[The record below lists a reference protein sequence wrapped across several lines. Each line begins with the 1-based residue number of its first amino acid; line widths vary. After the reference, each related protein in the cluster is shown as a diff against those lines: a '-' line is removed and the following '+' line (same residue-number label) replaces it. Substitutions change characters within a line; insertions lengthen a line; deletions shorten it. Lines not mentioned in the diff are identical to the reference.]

1 MAAGPPQH
9 AVRYTLIIPGRTRYP
24 SDPPEKRS
32 PQPANLDVSVAK
44 ALLDFKAT
52 QQPGKND
59 TFAGSASTYPEQQP
73 LRSASHTDLG
83 SEGSQFA
90 NPARSAISHSDE
102 FGSSTGSRATSSAL
116 DPSEGSKN
124 MAQKHALRFNEIAK
138 GYGLECVLRV
148 SDCPSTPGVFRIP
161 GQIYA
166 VNALYDHYASQM
178 RSAAEEESKV
188 HESVGY
194 ALLPQGDLVYN
205 VHDVASV
212 FKKFLW
218 DLPGGILGSKCLFDV
233 LQNISTFSFQ
243 GREQREWHTVRPRL
257 VALAF
262 LSIRS
267 SRRIALCCAVFGLL
281 ASIKHEESY
290 VQNEPPGSFHKRQ
303 SPSQEYMSSR
313 ALAVV
318 FAPILLGKL
327 CDDRSTKKKGAKR
340 ERSITGHFWSPKKSN
355 SSNVGQQSII
365 DASLE
370 KSQMEAKVVEMLLN
384 DWEAIVR
391 QMSRQHS
398 SLRSTSTLSQPS
410 DGRKLDRHAWH
421 AGKPTKLTTVEVC
434 DPLKRRDSFRPPHVL
449 LANETGTR
457 ESLSCSFTSR
467 SQPLLGTAS
476 CPPGEPAEHD
486 PLVEE
491 VLASDAN
498 TKLSHS
504 VSEPRWPL
512 FQAHDHLSVGTDYSL
527 AWWEDTCKK
536 GNSTSNILAP
546 NRTSSAKL
554 ENPDKN
560 SLADGSFRSSNTN
573 SKKSQTMSRF
583 YCHDTKI
590 SQSDTATSI
599 SMPPS
604 FRLDLGSDPGPAM
617 VGGRLW
623 VGHGGGA
630 AHSSDRTCDGKE
642 AYCEIS
648 GVNHGEPQLS
658 SNYEYLRIQAK
669 PKKNGKCQNQDSK
682 ELGGCLEKQSD
693 RCNELRDNTLQR
705 STSPDLKQRSAL
717 KRSGLITASAQ
728 PGETLYEVA
737 KCDLTNEQRFQEKID
752 ALGPASHSSHNR
764 VGSRMIK
771 VEANGGYKNPCEA
784 PMCASHVAFCNEP
797 PVARQISFRPNN
809 ENKHPRDARPAF
821 QDQPGLVTPL
831 KDRNGSNLGTLYA
844 ELRRLK
850 VDLDARNE
858 AVLQLKQELHAIRS
872 AKDTATLS
880 EQLRESERELRI
892 WRQRAQWAE
901 TALFRQSKSRT
912 TSAGFSD

>member
-1 MAAGPPQH
+1 MHLRRSASVQCPPASAH
-9 AVRYTLIIPGRTRYP
+9 IIDHSTLRSPSLDTLIIPGRTRYP

-327 CDDRSTKKKGAKR
+327 CDDRSTKKTGAKR

-384 DWEAIVR
+384 DWEAI
-391 QMSRQHS
+391 
-398 SLRSTSTLSQPS
+398 
-410 DGRKLDRHAWH
+410 
-421 AGKPTKLTTVEVC
+421 
-434 DPLKRRDSFRPPHVL
+434 
-449 LANETGTR
+449 
-457 ESLSCSFTSR
+457 
-467 SQPLLGTAS
+467 PLLGTAS

-491 VLASDAN
+491 VLASDVN

-536 GNSTSNILAP
+536 GNSTSNILAA

-583 YCHDTKI
+583 YCHDTRI

-623 VGHGGGA
+623 VGHGGGG
-630 AHSSDRTCDGKE
+630 AHSSDRTRDGKE
-642 AYCEIS
+642 AYCEVS
-648 GVNHGEPQLS
+648 GVNHGELQLS
-658 SNYEYLRIQAK
+658 SNYEYLRFQAK

-682 ELGGCLEKQSD
+682 ELEGCLETQSD
-693 RCNELRDNTLQR
+693 RCNELRDTTPQR
-705 STSPDLKQRSAL
+705 STSPNIKQRSAL
-717 KRSGLITASAQ
+717 KRSGLTTASAQ
-728 PGETLYEVA
+728 PGETLYEGA
-737 KCDLTNEQRFQEKID
+737 KCDSTNEQRFEEKID
-752 ALGPASHSSHNR
+752 ALGHASHSSQNR

-771 VEANGGYKNPCEA
+771 AEANGGSKNPCEA
-784 PMCASHVAFCNEP
+784 PMCSSHVAFCNEP